1 MGFSV
6 SSLLRQ
12 RGDRHYLVQGQVSF
26 VKERE
31 KPSVDPGDCGTGLG
45 KGQGQA
51 GKPLPNISARWLPKI
66 LRGASLATLPCHCLT
81 PSSRSFLL
89 TALFIL

>member
-12 RGDRHYLVQGQVSF
+12 RGDRHYLVEGQVGF
-26 VKERE
+26 DEERE
-31 KPSVDPGDCGTGLG
+31 KPSVDPGDCGAALG

-51 GKPLPNISARWLPKI
+51 GKPLPNISARWLPNI
-66 LRGASLATLPCHCLT
+66 LRGASLATHPCRCLT
-81 PSSRSFLL
+81 ASSRS
-89 TALFIL
+89 